1 MGFKKILKDGIVGNN
16 PVLIQLVGLCSVL
29 GVSTSVFNALG
40 MGVSLMFVLTLSN
53 LVISLLRNFIP
64 DDIRIPCYIVVIATF
79 VTIVDLVIKAYMP
92 ALYSQLGIFIP
103 LIVVNC
109 IILARAEGFASKFGP
124 VASVVDGIAN
134 GIGYTFVI
142 AVLAVFREVL
152 GAGSFFGI
160 EFLSG
165 EGIKPIGILAQA
177 PGSFI
182 LLGFILA
189 AFNYILYKR
198 KKKAEMEDK

>member
-1 MGFKKILKDGIVGNN
+1 MGFKKILKDGIIGNN

-29 GVSTSVFNALG
+29 GVSTSVINALG
-40 MGVSLMFVLTLSN
+40 MGVSLMFVLILSN
-53 LVISLLRNFIP
+53 LVISVLRNFIP

-92 ALYSQLGIFIP
+92 ELYAQLGIFIP

-124 VASVVDGIAN
+124 VQSIVDGVAN
-134 GIGYTFVI
+134 GIGYTLVI
-142 AVLAVFREVL
+142 TILALFREVL
-152 GAGSFFGI
+152 GAGSIFGF

-165 EGIKPIGILAQA
+165 DKIKPIGIIGQA

-198 KKKAEMEDK
+198 KKKAEEEDE